1 MLYFFK
7 EFLERVSINR
17 LILKEKVERKRIKN
31 ENRNFKRGKGEL

>member
-17 LILKEKVERKRIKN
+17 LILKEKVERKRIK
-31 ENRNFKRGKGEL
+31 K